1 MPICVLLIDNNACHA
16 QVVVSALADPWL
28 GWQVDVATSVEAGLQ
43 RVRQGGVD
51 IVICRHQLQDG
62 TAFDVLE
69 VLQGIPALVLVRPG
83 LEGHAAHA
91 MRHGFADFAVQ
102 DPDSNYLL
110 ALPAQIEAVLERSTS
125 ARARRSAEAMLTRQ
139 HRLLQAISRAQAVF
153 IASAKPEA
161 AFDALLDELME
172 LTRSSFGMVGHVQH
186 TPGGSATLH
195 LHAMTDIHRDEATRM
210 QTVRRLQEARV
221 FDSTTPLVGQV
232 LAHEEPLILEDAS
245 ADASCQ
251 PLPAGLPLVGPHEPL
266 PLRTWEYT
274 DEPGLHHVYAL
285 GQRDGEIF
293 LRTRAVRFS

>member
-62 TAFDVLE
+62 TALDVLE

-139 HRLLQAISRAQAVF
+139 HRLLRPSRGRRRCSLPVP
-153 IASAKPEA
+153 SPK
-161 AFDALLDELME
+161 LLSM
-172 LTRSSFGMVGHVQH
+172 
-186 TPGGSATLH
+186 PC
-195 LHAMTDIHRDEATRM
+195 
-210 QTVRRLQEARV
+210 
-221 FDSTTPLVGQV
+221 ST
-232 LAHEEPLILEDAS
+232 S
-245 ADASCQ
+245 
-251 PLPAGLPLVGPHEPL
+251 
-266 PLRTWEYT
+266 
-274 DEPGLHHVYAL
+274 
-285 GQRDGEIF
+285 
-293 LRTRAVRFS
+293 

>member
-1 MPICVLLIDNNACHA
+1 MPICVLLIDNNASHA

-28 GWQVDVATSVEAGLQ
+28 GWQVDVATSVQAGLQ

-69 VLQGIPALVLVRPG
+69 VLQGIPALVLVQPG

-153 IASAKPEA
+153 IEGVS
-161 AFDALLDELME
+161 
-172 LTRSSFGMVGHVQH
+172 
-186 TPGGSATLH
+186 
-195 LHAMTDIHRDEATRM
+195 I
-210 QTVRRLQEARV
+210 
-221 FDSTTPLVGQV
+221 
-232 LAHEEPLILEDAS
+232 
-245 ADASCQ
+245 
-251 PLPAGLPLVGPHEPL
+251 
-266 PLRTWEYT
+266 
-274 DEPGLHHVYAL
+274 
-285 GQRDGEIF
+285 
-293 LRTRAVRFS
+293 